1 MTHPPNDQYFPN
13 DQSDMDWYLEQSH
26 NGQTDA
32 NSSDLSLSMPLTP
45 APYFLNTA
53 YQSQQNLPAFTF
65 ADHASIASL
74 PGIMAQIN
82 AWNCDEP
89 LPSISQHE
97 SFKWGGPVNFIDD
110 KQFQA
115 VRHFADLAVIRITGA
130 HAHLITTGNTSMQ
143 PDDSISYY
151 PVHVSTWASRAI
163 LAEPVEFKR
172 TTRGVVQRSF
182 KFSSNPDD
190 EQRNKDRHLEATKD
204 GWYVQ
209 NQSTIVRLI
218 QQHFFLNKYAI
229 ALEVEEVR
237 TVYGPSL
244 DIVIRNCPLL
254 VSWSE
259 ALSPSL
265 WPLGMM
271 EVRHVLEEWCKGIWY
286 NAELAGWD
294 VSHYEDGCA
303 YAVRERAAILTICQG
318 IMSWWKKQLE
328 NPNYLASRR
337 SGISIR

>member
-1 MTHPPNDQYFPN
+1 VQC
-13 DQSDMDWYLEQSH
+13 YL
-26 NGQTDA
+26 A
-32 NSSDLSLSMPLTP
+32 R
-45 APYFLNTA
+45 
-53 YQSQQNLPAFTF
+53 
-65 ADHASIASL
+65 
-74 PGIMAQIN
+74 
-82 AWNCDEP
+82 WNCDEP
-89 LPSISQHE
+89 LLSSEMELRRAIAVDQPTFEAKFPVGKILLRFIIIAAKSFAFQDE

-271 EVRHVLEEWCKGIWY
+271 EVSNTPWAWY
-286 NAELAGWD
+286 SDAYCL
-294 VSHYEDGCA
+294 VS
-303 YAVRERAAILTICQG
+303 
-318 IMSWWKKQLE
+318 W
-328 NPNYLASRR
+328 
-337 SGISIR
+337 IR